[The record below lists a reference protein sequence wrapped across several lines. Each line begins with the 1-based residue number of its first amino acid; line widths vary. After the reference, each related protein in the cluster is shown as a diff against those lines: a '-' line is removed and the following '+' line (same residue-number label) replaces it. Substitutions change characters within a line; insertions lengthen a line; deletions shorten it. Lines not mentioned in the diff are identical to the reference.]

1 MMAILTSKGKKVSS
15 RTDEDR
21 GVSCQLDAVD
31 DRCRRPRRDLDPHEA
46 AEKAHNEKNTKKKR
60 ERERGRAKG
69 QLDVDEKLKKDGART
84 LL

>member
-1 MMAILTSKGKKVSS
+1 MMKAISTSKGKKVSS

-60 ERERGRAKG
+60 ERGRAKG
-69 QLDVDEKLKKDGART
+69 RFDVDEKMKKVGAHT